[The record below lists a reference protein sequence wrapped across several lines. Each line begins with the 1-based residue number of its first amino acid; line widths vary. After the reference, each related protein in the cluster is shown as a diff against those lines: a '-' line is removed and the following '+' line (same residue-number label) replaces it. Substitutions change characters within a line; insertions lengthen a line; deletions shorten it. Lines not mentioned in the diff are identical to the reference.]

1 MSILSGFFKTKKY
14 RKTDTGYKLQSEWTS
29 ASTVEMADGNT
40 AETNLGAIKGITSSL
55 ATENDNYAL
64 SASAGKNLQDQVT
77 TLNTDLMWKVK
88 TITNLFS
95 VNNNSS
101 VLAIKNAYEK
111 RISAFLNTKAMTN
124 GVTNNICSLPSDY
137 YPNNDNSFVCAS
149 RNGIICVITIG
160 STGLVTVTPTT
171 GNIADGDVIEFKNQT
186 YAISV

>member
-1 MSILSGFFKTKKY
+1 
-14 RKTDTGYKLQSEWTS
+14 
-29 ASTVEMADGNT
+29 
-40 AETNLGAIKGITSSL
+40 
-55 ATENDNYAL
+55 
-64 SASAGKNLQDQVT
+64 
-77 TLNTDLMWKVK
+77 MWKVK